1 MSRHFLP
8 RPLAGLALFLIVTGG
23 LVGQAL
29 ADDARVLVT
38 DVRGQTMPAV
48 QLFDDL
54 LWKAAGIPSR
64 LAGAG

>member
-1 MSRHFLP
+1 MSRHFP
-8 RPLAGLALFLIVTGG
+8 RRPLARLAPFLILASG
-23 LVGQAL
+23 LTGQAL